1 MQLKGNIR
9 EHMEVMGSDGVH
21 VGVVDRVEAPDR
33 VKLTR
38 SDPLAGGEHHFIHAD
53 WIESVDSKVHLNKNS
68 TEVMALWKND

>member
-1 MQLKGNIR
+1 MHLKGSIR
-9 EHMEVMGSDGVH
+9 ERMEVMGSDGVH
-21 VGVVDRVEAPDR
+21 VGIVDRVEGPDR

-38 SDPLAGGEHHFIHAD
+38 SDPLAEGEHHFIRAD